1 MRKRD
6 GMSDTSLVDPGS
18 EKRIDEV
25 ADALQKRGGS
35 ATSAEVAADLGI
47 HPSTARFHLDRLV
60 EQGRVET
67 TRQHRATRGRP
78 HTVFTL
84 VSDEGPRAYRLL
96 AQMLVDEVASSDD
109 PTATATR
116 IGQRW
121 GRHRPGDLAAVLD
134 EMGFSPAPE
143 EEGIVLRHCPFLD
156 LAVDHPQVVCALH
169 CGVVEGVTGKAATID
184 ANPGV
189 RCVVHSAA

>member
-35 ATSAEVAADLGI
+35 ATSADVAADLGI

-67 TRQHRATRGRP
+67 TRQHRTTRGRP

-84 VSDEGPRAYRLL
+84 VNDEGPRAYRLL
-96 AQMLVDEVASSDD
+96 AQMLVEEVANSDD
-109 PTATATR
+109 PAGTATR

-121 GRHRPGDLAAVLD
+121 GHHRPGNLVAVLD

-143 EEGIVLRHCPFLD
+143 DEGIVLRHCPFLD
-156 LAVDHPQVVCALH
+156 LALGHPQVVCALH
-169 CGVVEGVTGKAATID
+169 CGVVEGVTGKTATID
-184 ANPGV
+184 ANPGGK
-189 RCVVHSAA
+189 CVIHTAA